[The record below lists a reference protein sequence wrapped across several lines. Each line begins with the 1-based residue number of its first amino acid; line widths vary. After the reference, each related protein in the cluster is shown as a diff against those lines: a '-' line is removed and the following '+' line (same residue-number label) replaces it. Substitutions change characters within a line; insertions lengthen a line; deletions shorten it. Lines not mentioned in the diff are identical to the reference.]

1 MNVDAEATQLL
12 DRAAL
17 PSRSPLID
25 DAAGYL
31 RRTRLARRYGLIGGM
46 VLGFGPLAG
55 DTELTLALPRMFAG
69 YVLGLLISETLAP
82 RRARPPRRAADL
94 RVRRAADLLP
104 RWARFGVWAL
114 FIPALASPLLAL
126 VHPVRGLSYVNTP
139 IYSCSSDGLHL
150 PALSVLA
157 TSAAVG
163 AVGLLAAQLT
173 LGRLVQRPR
182 PADDL
187 ERARL
192 DDLLRGM
199 SARAAAGGAAA
210 LALALASVISQAV
223 YAGAYAEV
231 CPAHPGPSVPAYPWA
246 VPLTPW
252 LQWASLALMA
262 AALIALAMG
271 RRRADPRFRPVPG
284 AAR

>member
-1 MNVDAEATQLL
+1 MNVYAEATQLL
-12 DRAAL
+12 DRAGL

-31 RRTRLARRYGLIGGM
+31 RRTRLARRYGLIGGL

-55 DTELTLALPRMFAG
+55 DTELALALPRMFAG

-104 RWARFGVWAL
+104 RWARFGIWAL

-139 IYSCSSDGLHL
+139 IYSCSSGGLHL
-150 PALSVLA
+150 PALSVLVA
-157 TSAAVG
+157 SAAVG
-163 AVGLLAAQLT
+163 AAGLLAAQLT
-173 LGRLVQRPR
+173 LARLVQRPR
-182 PADDL
+182 PADDP

-192 DDLLRGM
+192 EDLLRLM

-210 LALALASVISQAV
+210 LALALASVISEAV
-223 YAGAYAEV
+223 YAGAHAEV
-231 CPAHPGPSVPAYPWA
+231 CPAQPGSAVPAYPWA

-271 RRRADPRFRPVPG
+271 RRRADPRSRPVLG